1 MLWEPNSRRTV
12 MRSIFTTFA
21 ITAAGLLLFSGSAQ
35 ASDVEAELRQMQ
47 ERIADLESQL
57 GSETDSFLPQ
67 EESGSAVSAMLENTD
82 IGGFAAGSYNW
93 NFEGFHN
100 SNPDGTAYNN
110 NPSHATSNTFQVDQV
125 WVSIA
130 NAATEDS
137 RGGFNVEYEWG
148 EVNGA
153 GAGGALYAASVS
165 YLAPVL
171 GGVNLDLGLVPTMIG
186 SEVNQTNANLN
197 VTRGIVWG
205 IQPVTNLGAV
215 ATMQAT
221 DSISV
226 SFGVLND
233 IRRNTGA
240 NMFDNDNQKAITGQ
254 VAWTGD
260 DASASF
266 SFNWGDSNAVSPT
279 RSETGTYDFILNYG
293 GMEDVSMYANYTIVS
308 VDDGVLE
315 GDTHG
320 IAVAAR
326 MALNESSGIAVRGE
340 ALINDLDAGDTE
352 QYSLTFTGDNALTD
366 NLTAKAELRL
376 DFADDTLPDRRGN
389 PTEDVAVMA
398 LAQLVYEF

>member
-1 MLWEPNSRRTV
+1 
-12 MRSIFTTFA
+12 MRSIFTTVA
-21 ITAAGLLLFSGSAQ
+21 ITAAGLLLFSGFAQ

-47 ERIADLESQL
+47 ERITDLESQL
-57 GSETDSFLPQ
+57 GSETDSFIPQ

-82 IGGFAAGSYNW
+82 IGGFAAGSYNY

-100 SNPDGTAYNN
+100 GATDNN
-110 NPSHATSNTFQVDQV
+110 VASSHSTSNTFQVDQV

-137 RGGFNVEYEWG
+137 RGGFNVDYEWG
-148 EVNGA
+148 AVNGA
-153 GAGGALYAASVS
+153 GASGELYAASVS

-215 ATMQAT
+215 ASMQAT
-221 DSISV
+221 DSISI

-233 IRRNTGA
+233 IRRNTGGPL
-240 NMFDNDNQKAITGQ
+240 FDNDNDKAITGQ

-266 SFNWGDSNAVSPT
+266 QFNWGDSNAVSPT

-293 GMEDVSMYANYTIVS
+293 GMEDVSMYANYTLVS

-315 GDTHG
+315 GEQHG

-352 QYSLTFTGDNALTD
+352 LYSLTFTGDNALTD
-366 NLTAKAELRL
+366 NLTAKVEVRL
-376 DFADDTLPDRRGN
+376 DFASDDTLPDRRGKPN
-389 PTEDVAVMA
+389 EDVAAMA

>member
-1 MLWEPNSRRTV
+1 

-21 ITAAGLLLFSGSAQ
+21 ITAAGLLLFSGFAQ

-47 ERIADLESQL
+47 ERITDLESQL
-57 GSETDSFLPQ
+57 GSETDSFLLQ

-82 IGGFAAGSYNW
+82 IGGFAAGSYNY

-137 RGGFNVEYEWG
+137 RGGFNVDYEWG
-148 EVNGA
+148 AVNGA

-186 SEVNQTNANLN
+186 AEVNQTNGNLN

-215 ATMQAT
+215 ASMQAT
-221 DSISV
+221 DSISI

-233 IRRNTGA
+233 NYNPGPV
-240 NMFDNDNQKAITGQ
+240 DNNNEKAITGQ
-254 VAWTGD
+254 VAWAGED
-260 DASASF
+260 VSASF
-266 SFNWGDSNAVSPT
+266 QFNVGDQGDTEV
-279 RSETGTYDFILNYG
+279 GTYDFILNYG
-293 GMEDVSMYANYTIVS
+293 GMEDVSMYANYTILT
-308 VDDGVLE
+308 VDDGLGE
-315 GDTHG
+315 GETHG

-340 ALINDLDAGDTE
+340 ALIFDLDAGDTE

-366 NLTAKAELRL
+366 NLTAKVELRL
-376 DFADDTLPDRRGN
+376 DFASDDSLPDSRGN
-389 PTEDVAVMA
+389 TRNLAGKGIGEDVATMV

>member
-1 MLWEPNSRRTV
+1 
-12 MRSIFTTFA
+12 MRSICMTFA
-21 ITAAGLLLFSGSAQ
+21 ITAAGLLLFSASAQ

-47 ERIADLESQL
+47 ERITDLESQL
-57 GSETDSFLPQ
+57 GSETDSFLPTR
-67 EESGSAVSAMLENTD
+67 EEAGSAVSAMLENTD
-82 IGGFAAGSYNW
+82 IGGFAAGSYNY

-100 SNPDGTAYNN
+100 SNPDGTRDNQA
-110 NPSHATSNTFQVDQV
+110 STHLTSNTFQVDQV

-137 RGGFNVEYEWG
+137 RGGFNIEYEWG

-153 GAGGALYAASVS
+153 GAGGELYAASVS

-171 GGVNLDLGLVPTMIG
+171 DGVNLDLGLVPTMIG
-186 SEVNQTNANLN
+186 SEVNQTNGNFN

-215 ATMQAT
+215 ASMQAT

-233 IRRNTGA
+233 IRRDTGA
-240 NMFDNDNQKAITGQ
+240 AMFDNDNQKAITGQ

-266 SFNWGDSNAVSPT
+266 SFNWGDSKAVSPT
-279 RSETGTYDFILNYG
+279 KSETGTYDFILNYG
-293 GMEDVSMYANYTIVS
+293 GMEDVSMYANYTLVS

-315 GDTHG
+315 GEQHG

-352 QYSLTFTGDNALTD
+352 LYSLTFTGDNALTD
-366 NLTAKAELRL
+366 NLTAKVEVRL
-376 DFADDTLPDRRGN
+376 DFASDDTLPDRRGKPN
-389 PTEDVAVMA
+389 EDVAAMA

>member
-1 MLWEPNSRRTV
+1 
-12 MRSIFTTFA
+12 MRSICMTFA
-21 ITAAGLLLFSGSAQ
+21 IAAAGLILFSGFAQ

-47 ERIADLESQL
+47 ERITDLESQL
-57 GSETDSFLPQ
+57 GSETDSFLLQ

-82 IGGFAAGSYNW
+82 IGGFAAGSYNY

-100 SNPDGTAYNN
+100 SALGGGTDNN
-110 NPSHATSNTFQVDQV
+110 VASSHSTSNTFQVDQV

-137 RGGFNVEYEWG
+137 RGGFNVDYEWG
-148 EVNGA
+148 AVNGA
-153 GAGGALYAASVS
+153 GASGELYAASVS

-215 ATMQAT
+215 ASMQAT
-221 DSISV
+221 DSISI

-233 IRRNTGA
+233 IRRNTGGPL
-240 NMFDNDNQKAITGQ
+240 FDNDNDKAITGQ

-266 SFNWGDSNAVSPT
+266 QFNWGDSNAVSPT

-340 ALINDLDAGDTE
+340 ALIIDLDAGDTE

>member
-1 MLWEPNSRRTV
+1 
-12 MRSIFTTFA
+12 MRSICKTFA

-82 IGGFAAGSYNW
+82 IGGFAAGSYNY
-93 NFEGFHN
+93 NFEYFHN
-100 SNPDGTAYNN
+100 SAVGGTRNN
-110 NPSHATSNTFQVDQV
+110 VASTHLTSNTFQVDQV

-137 RGGFNVEYEWG
+137 RGGFNVDYEWG
-148 EVNGA
+148 AVNGA
-153 GAGGALYAASVS
+153 GAGGELYAASVS

-171 GGVNLDLGLVPTMIG
+171 GGVNLDLGLLPTMIG
-186 SEVNQTNANLN
+186 AEVNQTNGNLN

-215 ATMQAT
+215 ASMQAT
-221 DSISV
+221 DSISI

-233 IRRNTGA
+233 IRRDTGGPL
-240 NMFDNDNQKAITGQ
+240 FDDDNDKAITGQ
-254 VAWTGD
+254 VAWAGD

-266 SFNWGDSNAVSPT
+266 SFNWGDSNADWSGLPGAGA

-293 GMEDVSMYANYTIVS
+293 GMEDVSMWANYTLVS
-308 VDDGVLE
+308 VDDGALE

-320 IAVAAR
+320 IAAAAR

-340 ALINDLDAGDTE
+340 ALIFDLDTGETE

-366 NLTAKAELRL
+366 NLTAKVELRF
-376 DFADDTLPDRRGN
+376 DFSSDDVLPNSNGT
-389 PTEDVAVMA
+389 PAEDVATMV

>member
-1 MLWEPNSRRTV
+1 M
-12 MRSIFTTFA
+12 TFA
-21 ITAAGLLLFSGSAQ
+21 IAAAGLMLFSGFAQ

-57 GSETDSFLPQ
+57 GSETDSFLPTR
-67 EESGSAVSAMLENTD
+67 EEAGSAVSAMLENTD
-82 IGGFAAGSYNW
+82 IGGFAAGSYNY

-100 SNPDGTAYNN
+100 LSTANN
-110 NPSHATSNTFQVDQV
+110 VASTHVTSNTFQVDQV

-137 RGGFNVEYEWG
+137 RAGFNVEYEWG
-148 EVNGA
+148 AVNGA
-153 GAGGALYAASVS
+153 GSGGQLYTASVS

-186 SEVNQTNANLN
+186 SEVNQTNGNFN

-215 ATMQAT
+215 ASMQAT
-221 DSISV
+221 DSISI

-233 IRRNTGA
+233 IRRTTGSA
-240 NMFDNDNQKAITGQ
+240 LFDTDNQKAITGQ
-254 VAWTGD
+254 VAWAAD

-266 SFNWGDSNAVSPT
+266 SFNWGDSNADWLGAGPT
-279 RSETGTYDFILNYG
+279 GRNETGTYDFILNYG
-293 GMEDVSMYANYTIVS
+293 GMEDVSMYANYTLVS
-308 VDDGVLE
+308 VDDGLLE
-315 GDTHG
+315 GETHG

-340 ALINDLDAGDTE
+340 ALILDLDAGDTE
-352 QYSLTFTGDNALTD
+352 FYSLTLTGDNALTD
-366 NLTAKAELRL
+366 SLTAKVEVRL
-376 DFADDTLPDRRGN
+376 DFSSDDVLPDSRGL
-389 PTEDVAVMA
+389 PSEDVAAMV

>member
-1 MLWEPNSRRTV
+1 
-12 MRSIFTTFA
+12 MRSIFTTVA
-21 ITAAGLLLFSGSAQ
+21 ITAAGLLLFSGFAQ

-47 ERIADLESQL
+47 ERITDLESQL

-82 IGGFAAGSYNW
+82 IGGFAAGSYNY

-100 SNPDGTAYNN
+100 GATANN
-110 NPSHATSNTFQVDQV
+110 VPSSHRTSNSFQVDQV

-137 RGGFNVEYEWG
+137 RGGFNVDYEWG
-148 EVNGA
+148 QVNGV
-153 GAGGALYAASVS
+153 GAVGALYAASVS

-186 SEVNQTNANLN
+186 AEVNQTNANLN

-215 ATMQAT
+215 ASMQAT
-221 DSISV
+221 DSISI

-233 IRRNTGA
+233 IRRTTGA
-240 NMFDNDNQKAITGQ
+240 AMLDTDNQKAITGQ
-254 VAWTGD
+254 VAWAGD

-266 SFNWGDSNAVSPT
+266 SFNWGDSNADWSGLPGAGA

-293 GMEDVSMYANYTIVS
+293 GMEDVSMWANYTLVS
-308 VDDGVLE
+308 VDDGALE

-320 IAVAAR
+320 IAAAAR

-340 ALINDLDAGDTE
+340 ALIIDLDAGDTE
-352 QYSLTFTGDNALTD
+352 EYSLTFTGDNALTD
-366 NLTAKAELRL
+366 NLTAKVEVRL
-376 DFADDTLPDRRGN
+376 DFSSDDALPDRRGN
-389 PTEDVAVMA
+389 ANEDVAAMA

>member
-1 MLWEPNSRRTV
+1 
-12 MRSIFTTFA
+12 MRSIFTTVA
-21 ITAAGLLLFSGSAQ
+21 ITAAGLLLFSGFAQ

-47 ERIADLESQL
+47 ERITDLESQL

-82 IGGFAAGSYNW
+82 IGGFAAGSYNY

-137 RGGFNVEYEWG
+137 RGGFNVDYEWG
-148 EVNGA
+148 AVNGA
-153 GAGGALYAASVS
+153 GASGELYAASVS

-171 GGVNLDLGLVPTMIG
+171 GGVNLDLGLLPTMIG
-186 SEVNQTNANLN
+186 AEVNQTNGNLN

-215 ATMQAT
+215 ASMQAT
-221 DSISV
+221 DSISI

-233 IRRNTGA
+233 IRRTTGGDL
-240 NMFDNDNQKAITGQ
+240 FDNDNQKAITGQ
-254 VAWTGD
+254 VAWAGD

-266 SFNWGDSNAVSPT
+266 SFNWGDSNADWSGLPGAGA

-293 GMEDVSMYANYTIVS
+293 GMEDVSMWANYTLVS
-308 VDDGVLE
+308 VDDGALE

-320 IAVAAR
+320 IAAAAR

-340 ALINDLDAGDTE
+340 ALIYDLDAGETE

-366 NLTAKAELRL
+366 NLTAKVELRF
-376 DFADDTLPDRRGN
+376 DFSSDDVLPNSNGT
-389 PTEDVAVMA
+389 PAEDVATMV

>member
-1 MLWEPNSRRTV
+1 

-21 ITAAGLLLFSGSAQ
+21 ITAAGLLLFSGFAQ

-47 ERIADLESQL
+47 ERITDLESQL
-57 GSETDSFLPQ
+57 GSETDSFLPTR
-67 EESGSAVSAMLENTD
+67 EEAGSAVSAMLENTD
-82 IGGFAAGSYNW
+82 IGGFAAGSYNY

-100 SNPDGTAYNN
+100 SAVGGTANN
-110 NPSHATSNTFQVDQV
+110 VASTHLTSNTFQVDQV
-125 WVSIA
+125 WVSLA

-137 RGGFNVEYEWG
+137 RGGFNVDYEWG
-148 EVNGA
+148 AVNGA
-153 GAGGALYAASVS
+153 GAGGELYAASVS

-215 ATMQAT
+215 ASMQAT
-221 DSISV
+221 DSISI

-233 IRRNTGA
+233 IRRTTGGDL
-240 NMFDNDNQKAITGQ
+240 FDDDNQKAITGQ
-254 VAWTGD
+254 VAWAGD

-266 SFNWGDSNAVSPT
+266 SFNWGDSNADWSGLPGAGA

-293 GMEDVSMYANYTIVS
+293 GMEDVSMWANYTLVS
-308 VDDGVLE
+308 VDDGALE

-320 IAVAAR
+320 IAAAAR

-340 ALINDLDAGDTE
+340 ALIYDLDAGETE

-366 NLTAKAELRL
+366 NLTAKVELRF
-376 DFADDTLPDRRGN
+376 DFSSDDVLPNSNGT
-389 PTEDVAVMA
+389 PAEDVATMV